1 MLLSGHA
8 EAVEHADDEP
18 EEEVDDIEVQVD
30 GGDDVLVGGEVDL
43 QREKSDVRCRGVEGS
58 VSYVVRL

>member
-43 QREKSDVRCRGVEGS
+43 QREKSDVRCRGVE
-58 VSYVVRL
+58 V